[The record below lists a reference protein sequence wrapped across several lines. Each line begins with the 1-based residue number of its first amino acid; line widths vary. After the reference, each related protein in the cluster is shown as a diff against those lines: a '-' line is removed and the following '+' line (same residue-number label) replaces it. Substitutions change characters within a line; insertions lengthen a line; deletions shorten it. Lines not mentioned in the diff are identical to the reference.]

1 MNLAWIKVVKFWLSQ
16 EESEQAT
23 EILQPEQYV
32 GKRLRYFISA
42 PITMSVKK
50 TSTSLQLPWAVFQLD
65 EKGKLLNASAKGRN
79 LMQFWRTK
87 NLQSVLDEID
97 WKADILWNDLF
108 KNQLSQVGYYRFYDS
123 KSVIHWYRFSLEFQ
137 DEHPFLSVEEVTGE
151 KLSTDLSTMACQ
163 SAKVGSWELD
173 LLRNQLFW
181 SDSVR
186 EIHEVS
192 EEFMPQLETAINFY
206 KDGYH
211 RDKVREVVSH
221 TMETG
226 QSSDDEFLIV
236 TAKGNEKWVRA
247 IGHAEMINGECTR
260 LYGTFQDIDR
270 QKRNEIKNHRLSERM
285 HVAVQSAK
293 VGLWDLDIVN
303 NVVHWDDVMY
313 EMYGVQR
320 SEFSGDFDAWEKTV
334 HPDDK
339 AEALRNVEKA
349 ISGEQE
355 FNTVFRIISGSGDI
369 RYITGKAEV
378 FRDTRGNPIRMIGAN
393 TDITK
398 IKRNETRLRKLLDI
412 TEKQNQ
418 SLLNFAHIVSHNLR
432 SNSSNLSLLTGM
444 FKAGKMPVDKAVE
457 MIQVSADRLEQTVAD
472 LNEVVQIKTKD
483 ELQVSIPFKQIL
495 LDVLDGINGTW
506 VNAKA
511 KLDMDLDADLR
522 VKGVRSYVESVV
534 QNMLTNALKYSKKDE
549 ALRLSVYAETTYEDA
564 RIYFKDNGQGI
575 DLEKHKDKIF
585 GMYKTFHGNQDA
597 KGIGLF
603 LSQNQMESMGG
614 KITVES
620 SPKHGTT
627 FCLHFKKEA

>member
-1 MNLAWIKVVKFWLSQ
+1 M
-16 EESEQAT
+16 
-23 EILQPEQYV
+23 
-32 GKRLRYFISA
+32 SA
-42 PITMSVKK
+42 EK
-50 TSTSLQLPWAVFQLD
+50 TSTSLRLPWAVFQVD
-65 EKGKLLNASAKGRN
+65 ESGKLLNASAKGRN

-87 NLQSVLDEID
+87 NLQPVLDEID

-108 KNQLSQVGYYRFYDS
+108 KNQLPQVGYYRFYDS
-123 KSVIHWYRFSLEFQ
+123 KSVIHWYRFSLAFQ
-137 DEHPFLSVEEVTGE
+137 DEQSFLSAEEVTGE
-151 KLSTDLSTMACQ
+151 KLSTDLSMMACE
-163 SAKVGSWELD
+163 SAQVGSWELD

-186 EIHEVS
+186 EIHEVP
-192 EEFMPQLETAINFY
+192 EEYMPQLESAINFY
-206 KDGYH
+206 KGGYH

-260 LYGTFQDIDR
+260 LYGTFQDIDK
-270 QKRNEIKNHRLSERM
+270 QKRNEIKNHRLGERM
-285 HVAVQSAK
+285 QVAVQSAK

-313 EMYGVQR
+313 EMYAVQR

-339 AEALRNVEKA
+339 EEALRNVEKA
-349 ISGEQE
+349 IAGEQE
-355 FNTVFRIISGSGDI
+355 FNTVFRIISGNGDI

-378 FRDTRGNPIRMIGAN
+378 FRDTKGNPIRMIGAN

-398 IKRNETRLRKLLDI
+398 IKRNEARLRKLLDI

-418 SLLNFAHIVSHNLR
+418 SLLNFAQIVSHNLR

-444 FKAGKMPVDKAVE
+444 FKAGKMPADKAVE

-483 ELQVSIPFKQIL
+483 QQQVSISFKQVL
-495 LDVLDGINGTW
+495 LEVLEGINGTW
-506 VNAKA
+506 VNANA
-511 KLDMDLDADLR
+511 RLDLELDADLR
-522 VKGVRSYVESVV
+522 VRGIKSYVESVIH
-534 QNMLTNALKYSKKDE
+534 NMLTNALKYSKKEE

-575 DLEKHKDKIF
+575 DLAKHKDKIF

-603 LSQNQMESMGG
+603 LSQNQMESMDG
-614 KITVES
+614 KITIES
-620 SPKHGTT
+620 TPKHGTT

>member
-1 MNLAWIKVVKFWLSQ
+1 MKFCLQ
-16 EESEQAT
+16 KQRACKAAK
-23 EILQPEQYV
+23 ILQIKQYV
-32 GKRLRYFISA
+32 RKRLRYFTSA
-42 PITMSVKK
+42 AKTMSAEKI
-50 TSTSLQLPWAVFQLD
+50 STSLQLPWAVFQLD
-65 EKGKLLNASAKGRN
+65 LSGKLTNASSKARE

-87 NLQSVLDEID
+87 NLKTVLDQVH
-97 WKADILWNDLF
+97 WKANLSWNELF
-108 KNQLSQVGYYRFYDS
+108 ENELAQVGYYKFYDS
-123 KSVIHWYRFSLEFQ
+123 KSVIHWYRFSLDFQ
-137 DEHPFLSVEEVTGE
+137 DQCSFLNVEEVTGE
-151 KLSTDLSTMACQ
+151 KLSNDLSTLACE
-163 SAKVGSWELD
+163 SASVGSWELD

-186 EIHEVS
+186 KIHEVP
-192 EEFMPQLETAINFY
+192 MDYQPQLDTAIDFY
-206 KDGYH
+206 KTGYS
-211 RDKVREVVSH
+211 RDKIREVVSECIDKGTH
-221 TMETG
+221 Y
-226 QSSDDEFLIV
+226 SVDLIIV
-236 TAKGNEKWVRA
+236 TATGKEKWVRA
-247 IGHAEMINGECTR
+247 KGHSEIVNGKCTR
-260 LYGTFQDIDR
+260 MYGTFQDIDQ
-270 QKRNEIKNHRLSERM
+270 QKRSEIKNHRLSERM
-285 HVAVQSAK
+285 QVAVQSAK

-303 NVVHWDDVMY
+303 NVVHWDDIMY

-339 AEALRNVEKA
+339 EEALRNVEKA
-349 ISGEQE
+349 IAGEQD

-378 FRDTRGNPIRMIGAN
+378 FRDTNGNPIRMIGAN

-444 FKAGKMPVDKAVE
+444 FKTGKMPVDRAVE

-483 ELQVSIPFKQIL
+483 EQHINIPVKQVL
-495 LDVLDGINGTW
+495 LDVLEGINGTW
-506 VNAKA
+506 VSANA
-511 KLDMDLDADLR
+511 KLDLELDANLM
-522 VKGVRSYVESVV
+522 VKGVKAYVESVIH
-534 QNMLTNALKYSKKDE
+534 NMLTNALKYSKKDK
-549 ALRLSVYAETTYEDA
+549 ALRLSVYAETTFEDA

-575 DLEKHKDKIF
+575 DLKKHKDKIF
-585 GMYKTFHGNQDA
+585 GMYKTFHGNKDA

-620 SPKHGTT
+620 TPKHGTT

>member
-1 MNLAWIKVVKFWLSQ
+1 
-16 EESEQAT
+16 
-23 EILQPEQYV
+23 
-32 GKRLRYFISA
+32 
-42 PITMSVKK
+42 MSVEK

-65 EKGKLLNASAKGRN
+65 VTGKVLNSSAKGRN

-87 NLQSVLDEID
+87 NLQSILDQID
-97 WKADILWNDLF
+97 WGADILWNDLF
-108 KNQLSQVGYYRFYDS
+108 RNQLAQVGYYRFYDS

-137 DEHPFLSVEEVTGE
+137 EDQSFLSVEEVTGE

-181 SDSVR
+181 SESVR
-186 EIHEVS
+186 EIHEVP
-192 EEFMPQLETAINFY
+192 EEYMPQLETAINFY
-206 KDGYH
+206 KDGYY
-211 RDKVREVVSH
+211 RDKIREVVSH

-226 QSSDDEFLIV
+226 EPSDEEMIIV

-247 IGHAEMINGECTR
+247 IGYAEMINGECTR
-260 LYGTFQDIDR
+260 LYGTFQDIDK
-270 QKRNEIKNHRLSERM
+270 QKRNEIRNHRLSERM
-285 HVAVQSAK
+285 QVAVQSAQ
-293 VGLWDLDIVN
+293 VGLWDLDIIN
-303 NVVHWDDVMY
+303 NDLHWDDVMY
-313 EMYGVQR
+313 EIYGVQR

-339 AEALRNVEKA
+339 DEALRNVEKA
-349 ISGEQE
+349 IAGEQD
-355 FNTVFRIISGSGDI
+355 FNTVFRIISGKGDI
-369 RYITGKAEV
+369 RYITGKGEV
-378 FRDTRGNPIRMIGAN
+378 FRDTNGNPIRMIGAN

-483 ELQVSIPFKQIL
+483 ELQVSIPFKRVL
-495 LDVLDGINGTW
+495 LDVLEGINGTW
-506 VNAKA
+506 ISANA
-511 KLDMDLDADLR
+511 KLDLDLDADLR
-522 VKGVRSYVESVV
+522 VKGVKSYVESVI
-534 QNMLTNALKYSKKDE
+534 QNMLTNALKYSKEDE

-575 DLEKHKDKIF
+575 DLEKHQDKIF